1 VDTAYRKPQLD
12 EQLNKLFILVENRK
26 NSASRMFS
34 EIMKR
39 QRDWENDWEK
49 RLFIYGLLQE
59 FTELFRKDSDSR
71 NLARI
76 GELMNTE
83 DTALLSISVEKWLNH
98 LEEEENTGLG
108 LTEKMVDYIDDHIF
122 DPELSLAFVA
132 DYFHVSESY
141 VSKLMKKEFEM
152 GSLQYI
158 TNRRVER
165 IKFLLDN
172 TSLSIGEIS
181 QKVGYYS
188 YRTMVRVFRQ
198 AEGISPREYRRNQ
211 ES

>member
-1 VDTAYRKPQLD
+1 MDTAYRKPQLD